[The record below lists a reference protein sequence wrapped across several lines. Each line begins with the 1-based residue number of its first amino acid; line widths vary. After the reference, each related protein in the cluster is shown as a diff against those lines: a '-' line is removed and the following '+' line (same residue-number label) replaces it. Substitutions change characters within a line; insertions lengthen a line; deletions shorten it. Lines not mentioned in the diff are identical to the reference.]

1 MPSRLQLIDVA
12 ELRRTLARV
21 VTRVCPAWLA
31 AQRDDVVQ
39 AAVMRVVSVL
49 DKSASTGEAD
59 PPVSTSYLY
68 KAAQSALID
77 EIRRVRRRR
86 ETDFETTAA
95 STFAVPGD
103 DPERKAAWREVGR
116 GIRSCLQQLKRERRM
131 TVTLYLQGHDVR
143 EAARILDWPV
153 KRTENL
159 VYRGLADLR
168 ACLKSKGMEP

>member
-1 MPSRLQLIDVA
+1 VPTRTQLIDVA
-12 ELRRTLARV
+12 ELRQTLARV

-39 AAVMRVVSVL
+39 AAVLRVIRALDRLAPVSE
-49 DKSASTGEAD
+49 GD
-59 PPVSTSYLY
+59 PPFTTSYLY
-68 KAAQSALID
+68 KAAHSALID

-86 ETDFETTAA
+86 ETDFDTADA
-95 STFAVPGD
+95 TAVAVPAD
-103 DPERKAAWREVGR
+103 DPERRAAWREVGR
-116 GIRSCLQQLKRERRM
+116 GIQSCLLRMKRERRL